1 LKLFST
7 KDYQYSENPVNDAL
21 YELQTPSKNLEV
33 YYNYMKA
40 KRKNEKIDETSHKKQ
55 ASKQQTDT
63 ISSKKNVNKRKKT
76 AQTNTLV
83 INKDPAL
90 R

>member
-7 KDYQYSENPVNDAL
+7 KDYQYSENPVNDEL

-40 KRKNEKIDETSHKKQ
+40 KRKSEKIDEASHRKQ

-63 ISSKKNVNKRKKT
+63 IPSKKNVN
-76 AQTNTLV
+76 
-83 INKDPAL
+83 
-90 R
+90 